1 MIACPD
7 CGCVIDKGRSVPDH
21 RRMFGLLR
29 AAFNQWSESH
39 AFQPTCE
46 EQLRAWAL
54 CQIGWTNVATVEIPT
69 GYAASETERAM
80 FRIAVEGACRVFG
93 GPGGYHELRVGDSSL
108 EVVTAK
114 SIAFATVGRREFNRI
129 REAVESVLEGALNVT
144 ADQLLR
150 EKAA

>member
-1 MIACPD
+1 MISCPD

-21 RRMFGLLR
+21 RRLFGLIR
-29 AAFNQWSESH
+29 AAFCQWSESY

-46 EQLRAWAL
+46 DQLRAWAL
-54 CQIGWTNVATVEIPT
+54 VQAGWTNVATVEIPA
-69 GYAASETERAM
+69 GYAASETERAI
-80 FRIAVEGACRVFG
+80 FRNAVEGACRVFG

-129 REAVESVLEGALNVT
+129 RESVEFVIEGALNVT
-144 ADQLLR
+144 ADQLL
-150 EKAA
+150 KQQAA